1 MKHKP
6 EKPRKLRKET
16 ESIRKEPTIPPKRP
30 GSPGQIKL
38 ALPPH
43 RVGDP
48 LSRFYFEREKR
59 MKADSKSKFNAGEHV
74 WLADKGFKLAFTDMR
89 EQAPATIRRGEGS
102 GGEMFSYGEI
112 VALSGDFYE
121 RNDDL
126 FYEKP
131 AWYSWMYEEN
141 DVSDLKDYFQ
151 QEIKAIKEQMRGSSI
166 EYPDFNIQFAWNAK
180 KYMELAKDN
189 QDHFGWHN
197 MRRYCEC
204 HEWALDQA
212 RAAGAAATEQ
222 EADTLWRKSLFYNG
236 FADHFLTDAFS
247 SGHLRVPRQQIMD
260 WGEKAGLSK
269 ITKVQEAITGFLSK
283 LLHDQDGH
291 RNTDHSAGEVRPEE
305 DGLRVT
311 NTHGD
316 SWWTRC
322 DGQLF
327 INAGESS
334 LWVRKPIDAVKES
347 VKELLEAK
355 KGNMPTG
362 VFRATKLVPF
372 PHPKE
377 VKFTD
382 KFSPTATE
390 KIKKWIS
397 SATFYEVG
405 VNEKNVKQLFSD
417 LPGLMKK
424 FRESISSDIEKYDSW
439 FRGLPEN
446 YQKDIETN
454 QHWIRNLPDEYKE
467 DIAKNNLW
475 IRRLPKEYKEAFKQ
489 IS

>member
-1 MKHKP
+1 MKAKSNKP
-6 EKPRKLRKET
+6 LKLQKGTAPSR
-16 ESIRKEPTIPPKRP
+16 REPTIPAKRP
-30 GSPGQIKL
+30 GKPARVTL
-38 ALPPH
+38 DLPPH

-59 MKADSKSKFNAGEHV
+59 MKADSKAKFNAGEHV
-74 WLADKGFKLAFTDMR
+74 WLADKGFKLAFADFG

-131 AWYSWMYEEN
+131 AWHSWMYEEN

-212 RAAGAAATEQ
+212 RAAWAAATDR

-236 FADHFLTDAFS
+236 FADHFLTDAFA

-260 WGEKAGLSK
+260 WGASAGLSSV
-269 ITKVQEAITGFLSK
+269 IKVQEAITGFLSK

-291 RNTDHSAGEVRPEE
+291 RNTDHSAGETRPEE

-311 NTHGD
+311 NAKGD

-334 LWVRKPIDAVKES
+334 LWVTMPSAAVKES

-355 KGNMPTG
+355 KTGKIPTG
-362 VFRATKLVPF
+362 VFRATQLVPF
-372 PHPKE
+372 PHPDE
-377 VKFTD
+377 VKFTE
-382 KFSPTATE
+382 KFSPHATK

-405 VNEKNVKQLFSD
+405 VNENNVKKLFSD
-417 LPGLMKK
+417 LPGLMKNSGSRSLRTLISTK
-424 FRESISSDIEKYDSW
+424 AGFVVCPKNISKKSKRISIGFVTCPMNTRRILRRKTSGFVAFPRHIRKRSS
-439 FRGLPEN
+439 R
-446 YQKDIETN
+446 
-454 QHWIRNLPDEYKE
+454 
-467 DIAKNNLW
+467 
-475 IRRLPKEYKEAFKQ
+475 
-489 IS
+489 